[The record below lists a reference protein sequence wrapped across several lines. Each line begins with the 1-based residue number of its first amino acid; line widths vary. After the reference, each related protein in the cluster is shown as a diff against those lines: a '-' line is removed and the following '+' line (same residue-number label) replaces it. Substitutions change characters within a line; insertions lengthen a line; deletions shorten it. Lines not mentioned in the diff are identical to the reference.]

1 MFFKVKI
8 LEVVF
13 FFIIILRNFFD
24 LYWIEK
30 FKNIIKKIWLIVV
43 EIKCIFFILKILK
56 WMYVNFILVIILVFF
71 RYIIFLNYFIEKKN
85 EENIK
90 SYMVFVN

>member
-1 MFFKVKI
+1 M
-8 LEVVF
+8 
-13 FFIIILRNFFD
+13 
-24 LYWIEK
+24 
-30 FKNIIKKIWLIVV
+30 NIIKKIWLIVV

-71 RYIIFLNYFIEKKN
+71 RYLILLNYFIEKNN

-90 SYMVFVN
+90 KLYGIC